1 MVDAPAIPAPDHS
14 PPDSPEIHL
23 AQSLL
28 ARSLRRA
35 RAGEERGT
43 ADLVREKGER
53 LAQLFASVLK
63 LTHVHAADNHA
74 LDQPMAELAKVLAA
88 LAELLGPIQLVA
100 IEDQV
105 YVNDLRVRTEGTSS
119 AAELAAELGRH
130 EVGGITFQL
139 PLAEDELRQ
148 LAAAFASKP
157 SRQLPRRALREQLAA
172 RGLLDVDVAG
182 PFRLRVETE
191 DGARGRSPADLL
203 AQALGLVQETFS
215 AAAAG
220 RALQTLRLRRAIVD
234 LLAIGPEAT
243 GLWDAFPAAPE
254 FAIHGVQLALVSLL
268 LGRAAGLPA
277 GLLQDLGIAALL
289 HDVGYAIP
297 PGPPAPGVPAS
308 GLARHPREAA
318 RLLLR
323 QRGFHEAKIRRLRAV
338 LEHHRDWLQQPP
350 AAEPHLSLPGALLRV
365 GEDYLSLV
373 RVYGARVTRAAILGG
388 MVQAAGRLY
397 RPELPQLLV
406 NALGAHPPG
415 TVVEL
420 ADGRVGRVV
429 SPVRSPE
436 TFAAPL
442 VRLLDPA
449 SRAPAG
455 GLLDLAAGPAV
466 RRALPG

>member
-1 MVDAPAIPAPDHS
+1 MADATAASEPGQTGADAP
-14 PPDSPEIHL
+14 ELQL
-23 AQSLL
+23 AQALL
-28 ARSLRRA
+28 AGSLRRA
-35 RAGEERGT
+35 RAGEERGA

-53 LAQLFASVLK
+53 LAQLLSSVLK
-63 LTHVHAADNHA
+63 LTHVHAADNRA
-74 LDQPMAELAKVLAA
+74 LDQPMAELAKVLAG
-88 LAELLGPIQLVA
+88 LAALLGPVQLVA
-100 IEDQV
+100 VEDQV
-105 YVNDLRVRTEGTSS
+105 YVNDLRLRTEGPTS
-119 AAELAAELGRH
+119 AAELSTELGRH
-130 EVGGITFQL
+130 DVGGLTFHE

-182 PFRLRVETE
+182 PFRFRVESE
-191 DGARGRSPADLL
+191 EGAKGRSPVDLL
-203 AQALGLVQETFS
+203 AQALGLVQEAFS
-215 AAAAG
+215 SAAAG

-234 LLAIGPEAT
+234 LLAVGPEAS
-243 GLWDAFPAAPE
+243 GLWEALPPAPDYAHH
-254 FAIHGVQLALVSLL
+254 AVQLALVSLL

-277 GLLQDLGIAALL
+277 GLRQDLGIAALL
-289 HDVGYAIP
+289 HDVGYAIAHR
-297 PGPPAPGVPAS
+297 PAEQGEGAP

-338 LEHHRDWLQQPP
+338 LEHHRDWHEQPP
-350 AAEPHLSLPGALLRV
+350 GSAPLPSLPGALLRV
-365 GEDYLSLV
+365 GEDYLNLV
-373 RVYGARVTRAAILGG
+373 RLYGARVTRAAILGG

-420 ADGRVGRVV
+420 ADGRLGRVV

-436 TFAAPL
+436 TFAAPI

-449 SRAPAG
+449 TRAPSG
-455 GLLDLAAGPAV
+455 GLLDLAAGLAV